1 MSEQTSRLV
10 STGGLVIGSALG
22 MAGTFV
28 PSPSVRGVLWGVD
41 GVALIVATAVLA
53 IHYVRQGSELVAA
66 GFLVFVVGESLILS
80 TAAMDFA
87 TSGSTFG
94 AGASLWA
101 ASLYLLSV
109 PRVAVL
115 WVRIA
120 GVIAGSMFLVVSV
133 QLFSGDA
140 LTPLS
145 RPLPFF
151 AYPFLVATLLG
162 WAWERFR
169 GAQKPVAADQR

>member
-1 MSEQTSRLV
+1 MSEQTSRLI
-10 STGGLVIGSALG
+10 SSGGLIVGSALG

-28 PSPSVRGVLWGVD
+28 PSPSVRGLLWGLD
-41 GVALIVATAVLA
+41 GVALIVATTLLA
-53 IHYVRQGSELVAA
+53 FHYLRKGSEVVAA
-66 GFLVFVVGESLILS
+66 GFFVFVVGESLILS

-87 TSGSTFG
+87 TGGPTFG

-101 ASLYLLSV
+101 ASLYLLSL

-115 WVRIA
+115 WIRIA
-120 GVIAGSMFLVVSV
+120 GVIAGTMFLIVSV
-133 QLFSGDA
+133 QSFGGYG

-145 RPLPFF
+145 QPLPFF
-151 AYPFLVATLLG
+151 AYPFLVATLVG

-169 GAQKPVAADQR
+169 SAA

>member
-10 STGGLVIGSALG
+10 ASGGLVIGSALG

-28 PSPSVRGVLWGVD
+28 PSLPVRGLLWGRD
-41 GVALIVATAVLA
+41 GVALIVATALLA
-53 IHYVRQGSELVAA
+53 IHHLRKGNDVVAA
-66 GFLVFVVGESLILS
+66 GFLVFVVGEALILS
-80 TAAMDFA
+80 TAAMDLA
-87 TSGSTFG
+87 RSGPTFG

-101 ASLYLLSV
+101 ASLYLLSM

-120 GVIAGSMFLVVSV
+120 GIIAGTMFLVVSV
-133 QLFSGDA
+133 QFFSGHG

-145 RPLPFF
+145 QPLPFF

-169 GAQKPVAADQR
+169 SAA

>member
-1 MSEQTSRLV
+1 
-10 STGGLVIGSALG
+10 

-28 PSPSVRGVLWGVD
+28 PSAPLRGLLWGLD
-41 GVALIVATAVLA
+41 GVVLIVAAALLA
-53 IHYVRQGSELVAA
+53 IYHFRKGNDVVAA
-66 GFLVFVVGESLILS
+66 GFLVFVVGQTLVLS
-80 TAAMDFA
+80 SAASDLA
-87 TSGSTFG
+87 ASGPTFG

-101 ASLYLLSV
+101 ASLFLLSF
-109 PRVAVL
+109 PRVAML

-120 GVIAGSMFLVVSV
+120 GAISGLAFAVVAL
-133 QLFSGDA
+133 QLFMGSG

-151 AYPFLVATLLG
+151 AYPLFMATLLG

-169 GAQKPVAADQR
+169 SAV